1 MQYNTRKMP
10 FRKRWPVIL
19 LAGMLCL
26 MTITTT
32 YGGNKKME
40 QQPLYDFKD
49 AMTIEPQIYKINR
62 STALSLFPVPFDNAV
77 GTNSMSNTL
86 TVLSFPEGKLRE
98 DRYFKNVVDD
108 ILGSGVYLPLI
119 SKNEVGF
126 ALGRLFLLFNFKTE
140 TARLYRLAFSIGKT
154 PEKMA
159 IADAD
164 KKRFLVEIEAM
175 NNRSEDP
182 WDFKNYLQLVEL
194 VGDRD
199 VKLVKEIRRPTG
211 TLWSI
216 VDKKIFLWE
225 YTDKKLQVLDMNFEP
240 SQHPL
245 GDLIKQKKL
254 DFGLIYTHPTLPF
267 AVFSGCGENELTIS
281 WGKDRD
287 QNPYSFTNNGD
298 QFSFSPDGK
307 WLVFRQ
313 GGAVARN
320 KTYLMPVAEKYPHF
334 LGTPILLRKRPFD
347 SDGSTWTKN
356 PVAFVDNDGE
366 FIFRWELTKEAQ
378 KAIMANDAD
387 KYPTFHDWIVA
398 KDLEKLTKEKKQGL
412 GK

>member
-1 MQYNTRKMP
+1 MQDNTRKMP
-10 FRKRWPVIL
+10 LRKRWPVIL

-62 STALSLFPVPFDNAV
+62 AVALSLFPVPFDNAV
-77 GTNSMSNTL
+77 GTNSMSNAL
-86 TVLSFPEGKLRE
+86 TVLSFLEGKLRE

-108 ILGSGVYLPLI
+108 IRGNGVYLPLI

-182 WDFKNYLQLVEL
+182 WDIKHYLQLVEL
-194 VGDRD
+194 VGDRE
-199 VKLVKEIRRPTG
+199 VKMLKEISSSAAI
-211 TLWSI
+211 WST
-216 VDKKIFLWE
+216 VNNRLFL
-225 YTDKKLQVLDMNFEP
+225 
-240 SQHPL
+240 
-245 GDLIKQKKL
+245 
-254 DFGLIYTHPTLPF
+254 
-267 AVFSGCGENELTIS
+267 
-281 WGKDRD
+281 
-287 QNPYSFTNNGD
+287 
-298 QFSFSPDGK
+298 
-307 WLVFRQ
+307 
-313 GGAVARN
+313 
-320 KTYLMPVAEKYPHF
+320 
-334 LGTPILLRKRPFD
+334 
-347 SDGSTWTKN
+347 
-356 PVAFVDNDGE
+356 
-366 FIFRWELTKEAQ
+366 
-378 KAIMANDAD
+378 
-387 KYPTFHDWIVA
+387 
-398 KDLEKLTKEKKQGL
+398 
-412 GK
+412 